1 LYIQKTKTEGVL
13 LVAKTIAGNKAQA
26 VPVDG
31 KRRKAVIEAGKGK
44 AGAGTLPDFDA
55 IEASAGF
62 RHLMKKKKAFLIPTT
77 ALFLGLYLLFNF
89 IISYTGWLEKSFI
102 GDISWVWVFAF
113 GLFAMTWILVT
124 VYMKRAEKFDDM
136 AIETLRE
143 FNYDKEENR

>member
-1 LYIQKTKTEGVL
+1 L
-13 LVAKTIAGNKAQA
+13 AKTVASGKARVVQ
-26 VPVDG
+26 VDK
-31 KRRKAVIEAGKGK
+31 KRQEKVQKGK
-44 AGAGTLPDFDA
+44 VIQQSAPDFDA

-62 RHLMKKKKAFLIPTT
+62 RELMKKKKAFLIPTT

-89 IISYTGWLEKSFI
+89 IISYTSWLEKPFI

-124 VYMKRAEKFDDM
+124 VYMKRAEKFDHM
-136 AIETLRE
+136 ATDTLKE